1 MNSEKKSMAGEF
13 GNNSPGNNRG
23 CLHRGRVV
31 ELVIRRNSA
40 SISDIAR
47 ALQVSRRTLYNWFEA
62 EDLDFEI
69 VCKIGYVLNYDF
81 TKEFPQELPERLGAV
96 NIQTLGG
103 LDEGSEKPDDP
114 IYYWM
119 RRYIKL
125 LEAFN
130 EKLMSGKKLI
140 R

>member
-1 MNSEKKSMAGEF
+1 MADEL
-13 GNNSPGNNRG
+13 GNNAHEERSS

-31 ELVIRRNSA
+31 ELVIRQSSA

-47 ALQVSRRTLYNWFEA
+47 ALQVSRRTLYNWFET
-62 EDLDFEI
+62 ESLDFEI
-69 VCKIGYVLNYDF
+69 ICKIGYVLNHDF
-81 TKEFPQELPERLGAV
+81 TKEFPQELPERLRAV
-96 NIQTLGG
+96 SIETL
-103 LDEGSEKPDDP
+103 DTNNDSEKSGDP

-119 RRYIKL
+119 TRYIKL

-130 EKLMSGKKLI
+130 EKLLSAKKLI